1 MSVDGEAA
9 KQEPQDAPSEPP
21 KGRERRDT
29 SAAGAHQRSIF
40 GVPVIVTVSI
50 GQQRMSVSSLL
61 ELAEGSVVALA
72 ARIED
77 PINLMVDDKLIA
89 RGELVETD
97 TGGLAVKI
105 TEIGERSND

>member
-1 MSVDGEAA
+1 MAADGETT
-9 KQEPQDAPSEPP
+9 EGP
-21 KGRERRDT
+21 KGRDRRDK
-29 SAAGAHQRSIF
+29 SASGAHQRSIF

-72 ARIED
+72 SRIED

-89 RGELVETD
+89 RGELLETE

-105 TEIGERSND
+105 TEIGERSSD